1 MRVTHLSF
9 RSGAS
14 RSPPSRVAPTS
25 RRRGAAVGPLP
36 LTLWL
41 LAAAHP
47 VMADDRPH
55 DPWAFTRT
63 PADPTEDATAVEPEE
78 DKAAADPA
86 AGDATLP
93 DPATV
98 DWSGLTVDPTLPATW
113 MRNAVAP
120 PRKDNAPSAWSRTDR
135 ADGFSTVTVKQPV
148 LPLWDTRVG
157 ADFNIAG
164 QAPAA
169 IPLPEKLA
177 ADGRQSAGTAWAATT
192 APGLGPIWDK
202 TAVEARLDPAQDQT
216 RLGTT
221 ISKSVP
227 LAGDTALQLQSG
239 YNVTDQAN
247 LPLLGGPRT
256 ARGYGI
262 DESAKLNFAGSGTS
276 LLASQSLSTNV
287 DRWLRTVGAEQS
299 LLGGVR
305 ISGTV
310 SETASGNLDKS
321 LTAGFTKTW

>member
-1 MRVTHLSF
+1 MILT
-9 RSGAS
+9 RSSLRS
-14 RSPPSRVAPTS
+14 RPSRPPAT
-25 RRRGAAVGPLP
+25 RRRRATWVWS

-41 LAAAHP
+41 LTAGSPVLAA
-47 VMADDRPH
+47 
-55 DPWAFTRT
+55 DPWAFTQP
-63 PADPTEDATAVEPEE
+63 PADPTDNTTATEPEE
-78 DKAAADPA
+78 DQAAPDPSA
-86 AGDATLP
+86 AEAMLP

-113 MRNAVAP
+113 MRNPVAP
-120 PRKDNAPSAWSRTDR
+120 GKKDNGPSAWSRTDR
-135 ADGFSTVTVKQPV
+135 PDGFSTVTVKQAV

-169 IPLPEKLA
+169 VPLPEKLA
-177 ADGRQSAGTAWAATT
+177 ADGRQSAGTAWATT
-192 APGLGPIWDK
+192 SAPGLGPVWDK

-227 LAGDTALQLQSG
+227 LAGEAASLQVQGG
-239 YNVTDQAN
+239 YNVTDQAG
-247 LPLLGGPRT
+247 LPLLGAPPRIQ
-256 ARGYGI
+256 RSYGM
-262 DESAKLNFAGSGTS
+262 DETAKLNFAGSGTS
-276 LLASQSLSTNV
+276 LVAGQSLSTNV

-299 LLGGVR
+299 LFGGVR
-305 ISGTV
+305 VSGTV
-310 SETASGNLDKS
+310 SETASGNLNKS